1 LLKKIL
7 LLIMLGLLLIG
18 IMFSIFN
25 LKVATASGTIY
36 IRADGTID
44 PPTASIQRDGNLC
57 TFTDNLYEPIIIE
70 KSNII
75 LDGAGHTL
83 QGPGNGTG
91 IYLYS
96 ETNVTIQNINIKNFD
111 YGIRLVWSSGNVIR
125 GNIVTCKFD
134 GVRLSSSSN
143 NTLFQNI
150 IADNGY
156 EGLNIFHSSFNV
168 ILKNSIINNTGN
180 GIWLCSADN
189 NTISSNTIA
198 NNGNYGIW
206 LHTSSNN
213 TVFNNSITNNKEDGI
228 QIAFSSNNNII
239 QANNITG
246 NNYGI
251 RIFGSSNN
259 RIYHNSLV
267 DNSIQAWVEPGYGN
281 VWDNGFPSG
290 GNYWG
295 DYEERYPD
303 ANELDGSGLWDTPY
317 VIDEN
322 NQDNYPLIPE
332 SPPSNLVL
340 LLVLLTVLG
349 LVFAKQKGR
358 KVKS

>member
-1 LLKKIL
+1 MVKKVLSLIILEL
-7 LLIMLGLLLIG
+7 LLLTIT
-18 IMFSIFN
+18 FSMFN
-25 LKVATASGTIY
+25 LKAVTASGTIY
-36 IRADGTID
+36 IRADGSID
-44 PPTASIQRDGNLC
+44 PPTASIQRDGNLY
-57 TFTDNLYEPIIIE
+57 TFTDNIYEPIVIE

-75 LDGAGHTL
+75 LDGGGYTL
-83 QGPGNGTG
+83 QGPGSGTG

-96 ETNVTIQNINIKNFD
+96 GTNVTIQNINIMNFD
-111 YGIRLVWSSGNVIR
+111 YGIRFEWSSGNVIR
-125 GNIVTCKFD
+125 ENNITCKFD

-150 IADNGY
+150 IANNGY
-156 EGLNIFHSSFNV
+156 QGLFISHSSFNI
-168 ILKNSIINNTGN
+168 ILENYITNNTGD
-180 GIWLCSADN
+180 GIWLSSADN

-259 RIYHNSLV
+259 KIYHNSLV
-267 DNSIQAWVEPGYGN
+267 DNSIQAWVEPGYSN
-281 VWDNGFPSG
+281 IWDNGFPSG
-290 GNYWG
+290 GNYWS
-295 DYEERYPD
+295 DYKERYPD
-303 ANELDGSGLWDTPY
+303 ADELDDSGIWDTPY
-317 VIDEN
+317 VINEN
-322 NQDNYPLIPE
+322 NRDNYPLIPE
-332 SPPSNLVL
+332 FPSSTTIL
-340 LLVLLTVLG
+340 LLVFLTALSLVL
-349 LVFAKQKGR
+349 AKR
-358 KVKS
+358 KANNAT